1 MFLCEELGNFPEK
14 SISSICSL
22 QKHTLSE
29 DTICFEGLVMWGPRD
44 LRAEKQA
51 PERVVSRWFL
61 SAGSIDDVSRL
72 NSGFGFIRSWMK
84 AKKTFLKRCV
94 SAIAGITCTC

>member
-1 MFLCEELGNFPEK
+1 MSENGEIYSAGKNF
-14 SISSICSL
+14 
-22 QKHTLSE
+22 TLPPALTAWTNS
-29 DTICFEGLVMWGPRD
+29 TSGFEGLVLREPRD

-61 SAGSIDDVSRL
+61 SAGNIDDVSRL
-72 NSGFGFIRSWMK
+72 NRGFGFIRSWMK

-94 SAIAGITCTC
+94 SAIVDITCTC